1 MRSIRPRNGDWI
13 FVVFIPHSQNIRL
26 HNENLIADV
35 VENIVM
41 KLKFQSS
48 FSIRLILNKF
58 YRWIIILINKSY
70 CITIWYDLHRSES
83 CLEFLS
89 WINIFC
95 SSGLKIVIEI
105 GISMQQV
112 THPPPL
118 LFDVDFFSL
127 QQMKNTNDVTVN
139 VWRRLCTLFSR

>member
-70 CITIWYDLHRSES
+70 CITIGYDLHRSES
-83 CLEFLS
+83 CLAFLS

-95 SSGLKIVIEI
+95 SLHETSGLKIVIEI
-105 GISMQQV
+105 GILMQQV
-112 THPPPL
+112 TPPPPTL
-118 LFDVDFFSL
+118 LFDVDFFTATDE
-127 QQMKNTNDVTVN
+127 KHK
-139 VWRRLCTLFSR
+139 LCTS